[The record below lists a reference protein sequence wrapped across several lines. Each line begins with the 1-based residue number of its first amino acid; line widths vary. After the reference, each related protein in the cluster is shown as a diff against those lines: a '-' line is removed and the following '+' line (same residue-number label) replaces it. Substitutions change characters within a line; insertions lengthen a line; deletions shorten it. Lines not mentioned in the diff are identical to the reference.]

1 MEKLLKNGCSGVIV
15 RIYSMEMKQED
26 ENILDN
32 LKCTLEKHHRV
43 FQEILKGFP
52 SPRSTSPNK
61 RTCIY
66 PNKWKGDIK
75 KNGTIYVGC
84 MHYSTKQ
91 EFLFSI
97 DSDDKKKR

>member
-1 MEKLLKNGCSGVIV
+1 
-15 RIYSMEMKQED
+15 MEMKQED

-66 PNKWKGDIK
+66 PNK
-75 KNGTIYVGC
+75 
-84 MHYSTKQ
+84 
-91 EFLFSI
+91 
-97 DSDDKKKR
+97 